1 MNIEK
6 RNEKLLDKGSFFVF
20 YIERNRKEV
29 SWCLYV
35 KNKKSKYL
43 DIK

>member
-6 RNEKLLDKGSFFVF
+6 RNEKLLDKGSFFC
-20 YIERNRKEV
+20 ILHRRNRKEV
-29 SWCLYV
+29 GCCLYV